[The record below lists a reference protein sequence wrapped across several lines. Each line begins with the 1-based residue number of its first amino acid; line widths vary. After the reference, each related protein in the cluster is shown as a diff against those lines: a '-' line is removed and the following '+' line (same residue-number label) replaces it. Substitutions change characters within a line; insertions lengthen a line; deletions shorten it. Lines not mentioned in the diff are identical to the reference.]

1 MSGLQDRAISPSWT
15 TSRAVCYALIDGFM
29 FVEGIWGGME
39 ARESSNVIPYPL
51 KSFFFLAGFDW
62 FFYQKG
68 HTNPVS
74 YKW

>member
-1 MSGLQDRAISPSWT
+1 
-15 TSRAVCYALIDGFM
+15 M

-74 YKW
+74 YK